1 MLRKLKNIENLLFK
15 HYQMSFAILRTAK
28 LKSFGE
34 IGGSLSHNYRDRPTP
49 NANPQQTPLNEHSLQ
64 NAELVMNAI
73 KDKLPEKR
81 RKDAVLCVE
90 YLITASP
97 DWVGWHKSDEQKYFD
112 DAKRWL
118 EDRHGKDNVIAT
130 TIHRDESTPHMIAY
144 VVPLVDGK
152 LNAKKFL
159 GGREKLSKMQ
169 TDFATNVGQSVG
181 LVRGLEGS
189 KSEHQTIKKYYT
201 NIDTAVK
208 MLPDVSIDL
217 PEKKLLE
224 SKESYENR
232 VFEVLDREISP
243 LLDKTASL
251 QHQLSVMTNA
261 YKGSRDEILIL
272 QGATKTYRD
281 AIKGLKQEDKESL
294 DRAIVATSNDLL
306 RKYQLEKQLEHNR
319 FVAQR
324 EQGKAE
330 KKQQKEEQERM
341 ERMGRMEKEQLKQQK
356 QQKQEQPKPQ
366 KEEQPQPPTPT
377 AEAVERATPPIIAK
391 TQEKEVEA
399 LSVQQTRPASRM
411 RPR

>member
-1 MLRKLKNIENLLFK
+1 
-15 HYQMSFAILRTAK
+15 MSFAILRTAK

-49 NANPQQTPLNEHSLQ
+49 NANPQQTHNNEHSLSS
-64 NAELVMNAI
+64 ADLVMTAI
-73 KDKLPEKR
+73 KNKLPEKR

-112 DAKRWL
+112 DAKKWL
-118 EDRHGKDNVIAT
+118 ENKHGKDNVIAT

-159 GGREKLSKMQ
+159 GGRQKLSDMQ
-169 TDFATNVGQSVG
+169 TDFARSVGEPLG

-189 KSEHQTIKKYYT
+189 KAEHQTIKQYYA
-201 NIDTAVK
+201 NVNTAVK
-208 MLPDVSIDL
+208 ISPDIALDI

-243 LLDKTASL
+243 ILNKTASL
-251 QHQLSVMTNA
+251 QRQLSVMTNA

-281 AIKGLKQEDKESL
+281 AVKGLKEEDKESL
-294 DRAIVATSNDLL
+294 DRAIVATSNDFL

-330 KKQQKEEQERM
+330 KKQQKEEQERLKRM
-341 ERMGRMEKEQLKQQK
+341 ERMEKEQLK

-377 AEAVERATPPIIAK
+377 AEAVERATPPIAK
-391 TQEKEVEA
+391 PQEKEAEA

>member
-1 MLRKLKNIENLLFK
+1 
-15 HYQMSFAILRTAK
+15 MSFAILRTAK

-49 NANPQQTPLNEHSLQ
+49 NANPQQTPQNEHSLK
-64 NAELVMNAI
+64 NSELVMSAI
-73 KDKLPEKR
+73 KEKLPEKR

-97 DWVGWHKSDEQKYFD
+97 DWIGWNKSDEQKYFD
-112 DAKRWL
+112 EAKKWL
-118 EDRHGKDNVIAT
+118 EDKHGKDNVIAT
-130 TIHRDESTPHMIAY
+130 TIHRDESTPHLVAY

-152 LNAKKFL
+152 LNAKHFL

-169 TDFATNVGQSVG
+169 TDFADNVGKSVG

-189 KSEHQTIKKYYT
+189 KAQHQTIKQYYS
-201 NIDTAVK
+201 NVNTAVK
-208 MLPDVSIDL
+208 ISPDVVLDI

-243 LLDKTASL
+243 ILNKTASL
-251 QHQLSVMTNA
+251 QRQLSVMTNA
-261 YKGSRDEILIL
+261 YKGARDEILIL
-272 QGATKTYRD
+272 QGATKTYRN
-281 AIKGLKQEDKESL
+281 AIKGLEQEDKESL
-294 DRAIVATSNDLL
+294 DRAIVATSNDFL

-319 FVAQR
+319 FVTQR

-330 KKQQKEEQERM
+330 KKQQKEEQERLKRM
-341 ERMGRMEKEQLKQQK
+341 ERMEKEQLK

-377 AEAVERATPPIIAK
+377 AEAVERATPKIEK
-391 TQEKEVEA
+391 QKEKEV
-399 LSVQQTRPASRM
+399 LSVAQTRPASRM

>member
-1 MLRKLKNIENLLFK
+1 
-15 HYQMSFAILRTAK
+15 MSFAILRTAK

-49 NANPQQTPLNEHSLQ
+49 NANPQQTHNNEHSLSS
-64 NAELVMNAI
+64 ADLVMTAI
-73 KDKLPEKR
+73 KNKLPEKR

-97 DWVGWHKSDEQKYFD
+97 DWIGWNKSDEQKYFD

-169 TDFATNVGQSVG
+169 TDFADNVGKSVG

-189 KSEHQTIKKYYT
+189 KAEHQTIKQYYS
-201 NIDTAVK
+201 NINTAVK
-208 MLPDVSIDL
+208 ISPDIVLDV
-217 PEKKLLE
+217 PEKRLLE

-232 VFEVLDREISP
+232 VFDVLDQEVSP
-243 LLDKTASL
+243 LLNRTASL
-251 QHQLSVMTNA
+251 QNQLSIMTRA
-261 YKGSRDEILIL
+261 YKGSRDEILAL
-272 QGATKTYRD
+272 QGATKTYRE
-281 AIKGLKQEDKESL
+281 ATKGLKQEDKESL
-294 DRAIVATSNDLL
+294 DRAIVATSNDFL
-306 RKYQLEKQLEHNR
+306 RKYQLERQLEHNR

-324 EQGKAE
+324 EQEKAE
-330 KKQQKEEQERM
+330 RKQQREEQEQQKRLERIAKEEQ
-341 ERMGRMEKEQLKQQK
+341 KL
-356 QQKQEQPKPQ
+356 QKQEQSKPQ

-377 AEAVERATPPIIAK
+377 AEAVERATPKIEK
-391 TQEKEVEA
+391 QKEKEIEV
-399 LSVQQTRPASRM
+399 LSVAQTRPASRM

>member
-1 MLRKLKNIENLLFK
+1 
-15 HYQMSFAILRTAK
+15 MSFAILRTAK

-49 NANPQQTPLNEHSLQ
+49 NANSQLTQNNENSLSS
-64 NAELVMNAI
+64 AELVMSAI

-112 DAKRWL
+112 EAKKWL
-118 EDRHGKDNVIAT
+118 EDKHGKDNVIAT
-130 TIHRDESTPHMIAY
+130 IIHRDESTPHLVAY

-159 GGREKLSKMQ
+159 GGRQKLSDMQ
-169 TDFATNVGQSVG
+169 TDFAKSVGEPLG

-189 KSEHQTIKKYYT
+189 KAEHQTIKQYYA
-201 NIDTAVK
+201 NVNTAVK
-208 MLPDVSIDL
+208 VSPDVVLDL
-217 PEKKLLE
+217 PEKRLLE

-232 VFEVLDREISP
+232 VFEVLDQTVSP
-243 LLDKTASL
+243 LLNRTASL
-251 QHQLSVMTNA
+251 QNQLSIMTRA
-261 YKGSRDEILIL
+261 YKGSRDEILAL
-272 QGATKTYRD
+272 QGATKTYRE
-281 AIKGLKQEDKESL
+281 ATKGLKQEDKESL
-294 DRAIVATSNDLL
+294 DRAIVATSNDFL
-306 RKYQLEKQLEHNR
+306 RKYQLEKQLEYNR

-324 EQGKAE
+324 EQEKAE
-330 KKQQKEEQERM
+330 RKQQREEQEHQKRI
-341 ERMGRMEKEQLKQQK
+341 ERMEKEHERLK

-377 AEAVERATPPIIAK
+377 AKVEERATPKI
-391 TQEKEVEA
+391 QEQSPKPTN
-399 LSVQQTRPASRM
+399 TRGV
-411 RPR
+411 RP